1 VRPVTLLAMPERRT
15 DIITPEEAGT
25 LFGLFLERQRRSP
38 EAEAYRHYAVGRK
51 RWVSTSWREVGTEVA
66 KWQQAMLAEGL
77 QPGDRVAV
85 MARNSREWVVFDLA
99 ALGLGL
105 VTVPLYT
112 DDRPENL
119 AYILNDAGAKL
130 LLVDGREQWRRL
142 QQVSDQLDELQ
153 RIVSIQVIEAQ
164 DEPRDPR
171 LESLRTWLFG
181 REGDLIE
188 REIDRDQLATIVY
201 TSGTTGRPKGV
212 MLSHGNILSNTAAS
226 SQCADLYTGDLFLSF
241 LPLSHMFER
250 TGGYYLPMMGG
261 AAVAYAR
268 SIQLLA
274 DDLASVRPTVL
285 MSVPRIYERVYARIQ
300 GQLKSKSALARRL
313 FELAVE
319 VGWQR
324 FEHRQGR
331 AGWSWRLLLWPLL
344 DRLVARKILARL
356 GGRMRIAICGGAALP
371 PGVARLFIGLGLD
384 VLQGYGLTES
394 SPVIAVN
401 RVEDNVPASIG
412 RPLPGL
418 EVEIGENEELIAR
431 GPNIML
437 GYWKNPKATAA
448 AIDEQGWLHTGD
460 KARFDEAGRLFIVG
474 RIKDIIVMGNGEKVP
489 PNDMEQAIALDPLFE
504 QVMVIGEGRP
514 FLSALVVLSREHAGD
529 LLQHCGYSVK
539 DLASAIKDPC
549 VEKAVLRRIGE
560 QIREFPG
567 HARVRQVVI
576 SETAW
581 TVDSGMMT
589 PTLKLKRNQIE
600 ARYAEHIDRLYKR
613 HGLKAA

>member
-1 VRPVTLLAMPERRT
+1 MPERRT

-51 RWVSTSWREVGTEVA
+51 QWVSTTWREVGTEVG

-77 QPGDRVAV
+77 ESGDRVAV

-112 DDRPENL
+112 DDRPENV
-119 AYILNDAGAKL
+119 AYILNDSGAKL

-142 QQVSDQLDELQ
+142 QQVSDRLDDLQ

-212 MLSHGNILSNTAAS
+212 MLSHGNILSNTAAG
-226 SQCADLYTGDLFLSF
+226 SQCADLYPDDVLLSF

-300 GQLKSKSALARRL
+300 GQLKGRSALARRL

-324 FEHRQGR
+324 FEQRQGR
-331 AGWSWRLLLWPLL
+331 APWSWCLLLWPLL
-344 DRLVARKILARL
+344 DRLVARKILVRL

-401 RVEDNVPASIG
+401 RVEDNVPTSIG
-412 RPLPGL
+412 RPLPGV
-418 EVEIGENEELIAR
+418 EVRIGENGELLAR

-437 GYWKNPKATAA
+437 GYWKNAKATGAA
-448 AIDEQGWLHTGD
+448 VDEQGWLHTGD
-460 KARFDEAGRLFIVG
+460 KARFDGGGHLFIVG
-474 RIKDIIVMGNGEKVP
+474 RIKDIIVLGNGEKVP
-489 PNDMEQAIALDPLFE
+489 PGDMEQAIALDPLFE

-529 LLQHCGYSVK
+529 LLQHCGQSVK
-539 DLASAIKDPC
+539 DLAGAIKDPC

-567 HARVRQVVI
+567 YARIRQVMI

-581 TVDSGMMT
+581 TVDSGLMT

-600 ARYAEHIDRLYKR
+600 ARYAEHIERLYKR